1 MTASDYV
8 SEPAVSFS
16 KPNSSLPPPI
26 SRASISRFAGLSG
39 TTDAASALVTL
50 AGDGCI
56 GGDLGL
62 SSCMRRRTTAGEM
75 GSLSSSFGSGAAS
88 ASQVL
93 DLLNNDLDA
102 PLPIMSG
109 GNGLAARRACRR
121 SGFIFMNA
129 TSSIFVVCCICC
141 IICKFSI

>member
-8 SEPAVSFS
+8 SEPAAASS

-26 SRASISRFAGLSG
+26 SRALISRFSGLSG
-39 TTDAASALVTL
+39 TTDVACALVTS

-56 GGDLGL
+56 GGDLRL
-62 SSCMRRRTTAGEM
+62 SSCTRRQTTAGGM
-75 GSLSSSFGSGAAS
+75 GSLSSSSGSGAS
-88 ASQVL
+88 RVL
-93 DLLNNDLDA
+93 DPLNNNPDA

-109 GNGLAARRACRR
+109 GDRLAAGRAWRR
-121 SGFIFMNA
+121 SGFISMNVA
-129 TSSIFVVCCICC
+129 SSIFVVYCVCR